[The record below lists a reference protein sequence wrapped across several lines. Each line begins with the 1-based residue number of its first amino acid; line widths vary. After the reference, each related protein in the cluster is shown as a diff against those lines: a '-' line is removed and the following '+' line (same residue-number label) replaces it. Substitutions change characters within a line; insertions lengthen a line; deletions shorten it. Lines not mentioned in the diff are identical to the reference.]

1 MSKVTTW
8 LTVVFDDA
16 CDEAWFTESLLDEE
30 HANAELA
37 RLHISTTPGKRE
49 RHLRYQLEQPLAS
62 EQLAGLT
69 ELKELGLFRNFY
81 VVDEI
86 TAENVEK

>member
-1 MSKVTTW
+1 MSTVTTW
-8 LTVVFDDA
+8 LTLVFDDSH
-16 CDEAWFTESLLDEE
+16 DEAWFTVTVFDEE

-37 RLHISTTPGKRE
+37 RLHISTTPGRRE
-49 RHLRYQLEQPLAS
+49 RHLRYQLEQPLAP
-62 EQLAGLT
+62 EQLASLT

-86 TAENVEK
+86 TAESAEK